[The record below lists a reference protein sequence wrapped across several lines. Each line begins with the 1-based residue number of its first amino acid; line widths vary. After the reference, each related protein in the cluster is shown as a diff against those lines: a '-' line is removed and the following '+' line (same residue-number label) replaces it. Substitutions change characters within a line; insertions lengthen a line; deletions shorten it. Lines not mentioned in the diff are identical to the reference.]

1 MRELRDSLA
10 ICIALMAAAF
20 TCWQAWEAHQARKDA
35 QDQFN
40 KAQDQASK
48 SADQARK
55 DSQIAL
61 DAQTKLADRSAEQA
75 KRSADASVTANKI
88 ASNALYISHRPW
100 VGLDGSVQ
108 FPEQPRFEIYPTN
121 RSIHLSVRYMVKNF
135 GGAPALNS
143 SSYAMIF
150 AEKGIPKRPE
160 IPMNTACSFADDDR
174 KNKRGAVIFPN
185 QPVRAGSD
193 PGTTFDPTMHTIGQI
208 WVVIC
213 TSYGDDTGK
222 IHHTKTWALTQPP
235 KDAQPVIAVPG
246 NPLLYYPV
254 FEAQIFDEEID

>member
-40 KAQDQASK
+40 KPKTRRVRAP
-48 SADQARK
+48 
-55 DSQIAL
+55 
-61 DAQTKLADRSAEQA
+61 TKLGRIHNCSRRSNKTGRPFRRTSKA
-75 KRSADASVTANKI
+75 KRGCFRYGQQD

-150 AEKGIPKRPE
+150 AEKGIP
-160 IPMNTACSFADDDR
+160 NLHF
-174 KNKRGAVIFPN
+174 
-185 QPVRAGSD
+185 
-193 PGTTFDPTMHTIGQI
+193 
-208 WVVIC
+208 
-213 TSYGDDTGK
+213 
-222 IHHTKTWALTQPP
+222 IH
-235 KDAQPVIAVPG
+235 
-246 NPLLYYPV
+246 
-254 FEAQIFDEEID
+254 ES